1 MEGISIAR
9 ATDWLMLVAALVT
22 SMVIFTFLFRILRA
36 LIGTVIML
44 AVVALALQ
52 FFLGI
57 SPTELLHEA
66 MQWTK
71 NLLQEN
77 LLQKVNLG

>member
-1 MEGISIAR
+1 MEGISIDR

-57 SPTELLHEA
+57 SPAELLHQV
-66 MQWTK
+66 MQSAE
-71 NLLQEN
+71 L
-77 LLQKVNLG
+77 LLQKLNLS

>member
-1 MEGISIAR
+1 MEGISIDR

-57 SPTELLHEA
+57 SPTELLHDA
-66 MQWTK
+66 MQWAEK
-71 NLLQEN
+71 LLQ
-77 LLQKVNLG
+77 QVNLG

>member
-1 MEGISIAR
+1 MEGISIDR

-36 LIGTVIML
+36 LIGTVIMV
-44 AVVALALQ
+44 AAVALAVQ

-57 SPTELLHEA
+57 SPTELLNEA
-66 MQWTK
+66 MRWAEK
-71 NLLQEN
+71 LLQR
-77 LLQKVNLG
+77 LNLG

>member
-1 MEGISIAR
+1 MEGISIDR

-57 SPTELLHEA
+57 SPTELLYEA
-66 MQWTK
+66 MRWV
-71 NLLQEN
+71 EM
-77 LLQKVNLG
+77 LLQKLNLGLIAGG

>member
-1 MEGISIAR
+1 MEGISIDR

-57 SPTELLHEA
+57 SPTELLHQV
-66 MQWTK
+66 MQSAE
-71 NLLQEN
+71 L
-77 LLQKVNLG
+77 LLQKLNLS